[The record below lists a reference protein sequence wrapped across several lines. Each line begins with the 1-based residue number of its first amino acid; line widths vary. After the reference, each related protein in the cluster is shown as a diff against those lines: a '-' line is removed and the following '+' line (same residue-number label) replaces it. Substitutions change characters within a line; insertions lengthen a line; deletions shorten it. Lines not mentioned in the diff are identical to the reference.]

1 MVPWPKQSAARL
13 CRIGS
18 GCVVLQLRG
27 RDIQARH
34 RRPDEYG
41 GRARDA
47 SALLARRD
55 SLISRRVGSFRAR
68 AITSIAINWRND
80 FACANQAAKRMRPV
94 PFVVKPQ
101 EESDEY
107 R

>member
-1 MVPWPKQSAARL
+1 M
-13 CRIGS
+13 CIGS
-18 GCVVLQLRG
+18 GCVVLQQRG
-27 RDIQARH
+27 RDIQACH
-34 RRPDEYG
+34 RRADEYG

-47 SALLARRD
+47 SASLARHD
-55 SLISRRVGSFRAR
+55 SLISGRVGSFRAR

-80 FACANQAAKRMRPV
+80 LACANRAAKRMRPMS
-94 PFVVKPQ
+94 FVVKPQ